1 MKTTSLVTALIFSA
15 FMFQG
20 TAANAGQSCWG
31 LQGQALEDCI
41 DKLVDDLAKAG
52 HETNS
57 AANKSVTL
65 KKSTI
70 TRQKT
75 R

>member
-1 MKTTSLVTALIFSA
+1 MKTTSVLAAAVFSV
-15 FMFQG
+15 FVLQG

-31 LQGQALEDCI
+31 LQGKALSDCI
-41 DKLVDDLAKAG
+41 DKLVDDLAKSG

-57 AANKSVTL
+57 SAQTTVKMKSA
-65 KKSTI
+65 TI
-70 TRQKT
+70 SRQKA